1 MLRGSIESRRGA
13 RKPGKLRGRSKAR
26 GMDVEEAAG
35 VFRVLSDPTRIRILT
50 LLTDG
55 GDRSVGEFSRK
66 LRLGFATV
74 SNQLRK
80 MADRGIVVRT
90 PRGNFAFY
98 RIADP
103 RILELLQWAFR
114 VRGRRDGRLRTGL

>member
-26 GMDVEEAAG
+26 GMDAEEAAG
-35 VFRVLSDPTRIRILT
+35 VFRVLSVSTRIRILT

-55 GDRSVGEFSRK
+55 DDRSVGELSRK
-66 LRLGFATV
+66 LGLGVATV

-80 MADRGIVVRT
+80 MADLGIVGRT
-90 PRGNFAFY
+90 SRGNFAFY
-98 RIADP
+98 QVSDP
-103 RILELLQWAFR
+103 RILELLRWAFPT
-114 VRGRRDGRLRTGL
+114 RGRRDGRRRTSP